1 MAGLDTDEPCV
12 ILVVNRHMRVPDL
25 GTGEALAGDT
35 GRQAGSSGVGV
46 HLVRLG
52 AYHPIQW
59 RIQFFSRI
67 YGTGLYVFEALHNIK
82 KSPDPWTLVF
92 LFLLTL
98 VFITGALNLH
108 GLDRGLLPFRRAR
121 GSGVILV
128 HGKKEGLGVP
138 AGGKRHQGGHRV
150 VVAVFLLHGLASTN
164 GDPLHRRVALPRLV
178 RREGDPLARTPLLP
192 RHAQPLALVEAGA
205 PNQAHAGRLGCG
217 VGEEAPARA
226 LLARVHKAAAG
237 GNGLAL
243 RVLYREDATRAVDAG
258 LGRIQVRRVECGVV
272 KPLDLVRH
280 VLLLSG

>member
-1 MAGLDTDEPCV
+1 MAGLDADEPRV
-12 ILVVNRHMRVPDL
+12 ILVVNRDMHVPDL
-25 GTGEALAGDT
+25 GAGEALAGDT

-67 YGTGLYVFEALHNIK
+67 YGTRLYVFEALHIIK
-82 KSPDPWTLVF
+82 KSPHPWTLVF

-98 VFITGALNLH
+98 VFTLITGPLNLH
-108 GLDRGLLPFRRAR
+108 GLLPLRGTC

-128 HGKKEGLGVP
+128 HGEKEGLGVP
-138 AGGKRHQGGHRV
+138 AGGKRHQGWHRV
-150 VVAVFLLHGLASTN
+150 VVALLLVHGLAPTN

-205 PNQAHAGRLGCG
+205 PNQAHAGRLGGG
-217 VGEEAPARA
+217 VGEEAPARP

-243 RVLYREDATRAVDAG
+243 RVLYREDAARAVDAG
-258 LGRIQVRRVECGVV
+258 LGRIQVRHVECGVL

-280 VLLLSG
+280 FLLLSG